1 MVIPKRKEGL
11 YSPLT
16 DGVLR
21 SHLEHRYAVAV
32 FAGEFSSRFLCFD
45 VDDGRKETV
54 RAVTGALKEMG
65 FPHGGIYISLSGGKG
80 HHIELFFDRLVRTEK
95 LRRIYQRVLELTKLT
110 AQQVEFRP
118 TNGNAIKLPLSVHAR
133 TGNICWFVD
142 QDTLVPI
149 ERYDYLLEIEQI
161 PAKFVD
167 VLVPDEAPAAET
179 TQGRKEHDLVRE
191 GTRHNQMRSI
201 AVYMRQT
208 GQTREAI
215 RNALLAWYE
224 RQDKSLIRSDQETVL
239 RDIEEILKWIFS
251 ERFVLYQ
258 RRESRPLRIT
268 APDMH
273 LVLSAGS
280 RSRRRVLFLLLA
292 RSVVGLQH
300 ISLADIARVTG
311 LSRPTVSKVVR
322 QLQEDGLLDCSTG
335 ARIRAAG
342 GCFFSERNR
351 YTVYRYSGGKENTS
365 FETSIDEVMLH
376 FDDCY
381 HQAIDKLIAGRQQ
394 EAYLSADE

>member
-1 MVIPKRKEGL
+1 MAYRKRYVLCLSGGRTVIPKRKEGL

-149 ERYDYLLEIEQI
+149 ERYDYLLEIE
-161 PAKFVD
+161 
-167 VLVPDEAPAAET
+167 
-179 TQGRKEHDLVRE
+179 
-191 GTRHNQMRSI
+191 
-201 AVYMRQT
+201 
-208 GQTREAI
+208 
-215 RNALLAWYE
+215 
-224 RQDKSLIRSDQETVL
+224 
-239 RDIEEILKWIFS
+239 
-251 ERFVLYQ
+251 
-258 RRESRPLRIT
+258 
-268 APDMH
+268 
-273 LVLSAGS
+273 
-280 RSRRRVLFLLLA
+280 
-292 RSVVGLQH
+292 
-300 ISLADIARVTG
+300 
-311 LSRPTVSKVVR
+311 
-322 QLQEDGLLDCSTG
+322 
-335 ARIRAAG
+335 
-342 GCFFSERNR
+342 
-351 YTVYRYSGGKENTS
+351 
-365 FETSIDEVMLH
+365 
-376 FDDCY
+376 
-381 HQAIDKLIAGRQQ
+381 
-394 EAYLSADE
+394 